1 MTGRAPL
8 ERLTY
13 SVPEAAQA
21 LGVSDKHLRNL
32 ITAGKMPYIRL
43 GTRLLI
49 RRATLEQLLAEQEQI
64 GIAGGRKEKWLKA
77 R

>member
-64 GIAGGRKEKWLKA
+64 GTNAERKEKWLKA

>member
-1 MTGRAPL
+1 MAGKAPL

-13 SVPEAAQA
+13 SIPEAAQA

-32 ITAGKMPYIRL
+32 IAAGKMPYIKL
-43 GTRLLI
+43 GCRLLI
-49 RRATLEQLLAEQEQI
+49 RRATLEQLLTEQEQI
-64 GIAGGRKEKWLKA
+64 GIARERKEKWQKA